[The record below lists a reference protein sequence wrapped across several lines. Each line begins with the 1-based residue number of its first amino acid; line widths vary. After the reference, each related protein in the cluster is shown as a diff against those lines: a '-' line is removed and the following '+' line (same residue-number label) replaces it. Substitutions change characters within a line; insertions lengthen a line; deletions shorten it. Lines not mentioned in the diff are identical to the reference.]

1 MLGMVRDLS
10 LRVGVSPADAVLPAP
25 PRVLIVDDEPKNLV
39 AMQAILEGPDR
50 ELVCA
55 NSGEEAL
62 RHVLNGDFALII
74 LDVHMPGIDG
84 FDTAELIRQREQ
96 TRDTPILF
104 ITAAVRGEFA
114 VSRGYSLGAVDY
126 LLRPLEPDVLRFKVG
141 VFVDLYRKTAEIRS
155 QATELARAEAFL
167 TSVLQGATEHAI
179 VALDTAGRIVVW
191 NEGAR
196 RIYGYAHEAV
206 AGRHVRMLFYDD
218 AQGALPQALLKHVDR
233 QGRAEGEFWQRRV
246 AGGSFVAR
254 ITLSRR
260 EEASG
265 AGGGYVFVSRDITA
279 ERQAEQARA
288 ELYQLREANAIKDE
302 FLGLVSHELRTPLTM
317 ILGNAQ
323 SLGARFRS
331 LAPDVVEESLRE
343 MTLNARRLQAMVESM
358 LLLSHLETGHD
369 VESEPVLVQRLV
381 PGIVKDFGEA
391 FEGVDIRL
399 DIDGDLPP
407 VEANSTY
414 VHQIV
419 SNLLS
424 NAVKYG
430 AKGSAIEIVATQLP
444 DAVRVAVLDR
454 GSGITEEEATRIFEP
469 FTRLDRTQ
477 FQAAGAGLGLTVCKR
492 LVSALGGSIGARPRE
507 GGGSEFAFTLRAL
520 DASKAGVAGALAG
533 DTA

>member
-1 MLGMVRDLS
+1 MQGMVRDLS
-10 LRVGVSPADAVLPAP
+10 LRVAAQAATAPP
-25 PRVLIVDDEPKNLV
+25 PRVLIVDDEPKNLI
-39 AMQAILEGPDR
+39 AMQAILEGEDR

-62 RHVLNGDFALII
+62 RHLLHGDFALII
-74 LDVHMPGIDG
+74 LDVHMPGMDG
-84 FDTAELIRQREQ
+84 FETAELIRQREQ

-114 VSRGYSLGAVDY
+114 ISRGYSLGAVDY

-155 QATELARAEAFL
+155 QAAELARAEVFL

-179 VALDTAGRIVVW
+179 AALDEAGNVVVW

-196 RIYGYAHEAV
+196 RTYGYAHEWM
-206 AGRHVRMLFYDD
+206 AGRHFSVLFDEE
-218 AQGALPQALLKHVDR
+218 ARTALPGALLKHVDSA
-233 QGRAEGEFWQRRV
+233 GRAEGEFWQSRF

-254 ITLSRR
+254 ITISKRDGT
-260 EEASG
+260 AG
-265 AGGGYVFVSRDITA
+265 AGGGYVFIARDITG

-323 SLGARFRS
+323 ALGARFRS
-331 LAPDVVEESLRE
+331 LPPEVVEESLRD
-343 MTLNARRLQAMVESM
+343 MTANARRLHSMVESM

-369 VESEPVLVQRLV
+369 VESEPVLVQRLL
-381 PGIVKDFGEA
+381 PAIVEQFGTA
-391 FEGVDIRL
+391 YEGADIRL
-399 DIDGDLPP
+399 DVDPALPP
-407 VEANSTY
+407 VEANPTY
-414 VHQIV
+414 VTQIV

-424 NAVKYG
+424 NAMKYG
-430 AKGSAIEIVATQLP
+430 SKGSPIELVATQGP

-477 FQAAGAGLGLTVCKR
+477 FQASGAGLGLTVCKR
-492 LVSALGGSIGARPRE
+492 LVAALGGAIGARPRE

-520 DASKAGVAGALAG
+520 EGAKAGAAAALAG

>member
-1 MLGMVRDLS
+1 MVRDLS
-10 LRVGVSPADAVLPAP
+10 LRMAAPSPVTTAPP
-25 PRVLIVDDEPKNLV
+25 PRVLIVDDEPKNLI
-39 AMQAILEGPDR
+39 AMQAILEGEDR

-62 RHVLNGDFALII
+62 RHLLHGDFALII
-74 LDVHMPGIDG
+74 LDVHMPGMDG
-84 FDTAELIRQREQ
+84 FETAELIRQREQ

-114 VSRGYSLGAVDY
+114 ISRGYSLGAVDY

-155 QATELARAEAFL
+155 QAAELARAEMFL

-179 VALDTAGRIVVW
+179 AALDEAGAVVVW

-196 RIYGYAHEAV
+196 RMYGHAHESM
-206 AGRHVRMLFYDD
+206 AGRHFSVLFDEETRTN
-218 AQGALPQALLKHVDR
+218 LPGALLKHVDR
-233 QGRAEGEFWQRRV
+233 SGRAEGEFWQSRF

-254 ITLSRR
+254 ITISKR
-260 EEASG
+260 E
-265 AGGGYVFVSRDITA
+265 GGGYVFIARDITG

-323 SLGARFRS
+323 ALGARFRS
-331 LAPDVVEESLRE
+331 LPPEVVEDALRD
-343 MTLNARRLQAMVESM
+343 MTSNARRLHSMVESM

-369 VESEPVLVQRLV
+369 VESEPVLVQRLL
-381 PGIVKDFGEA
+381 PAIVAQFGEA
-391 FEGVDIRL
+391 YEGADIRL
-399 DIDGDLPP
+399 EIDPALPP
-407 VEANSTY
+407 VEANPTY
-414 VHQIV
+414 VTQIV

-430 AKGSAIEIVATQLP
+430 SKGSPIELVAMQGP

-454 GSGITEEEATRIFEP
+454 GSGITDEEATRIFEP

-477 FQAAGAGLGLTVCKR
+477 FQASGAGLGLTVCKR
-492 LVSALGGSIGARPRE
+492 LVAALGGAIGARPRD

-520 DASKAGVAGALAG
+520 DGAKAGAAAALAG
-533 DTA
+533 DTP